1 MRFTLVTLMFLM
13 SSVSHGESHN
23 FNGEIKE
30 ASISEKMLRKR
41 LLRILQ
47 GTEVAIAS
55 NDSTAQL
62 QAQSPCQA
70 LENEFEVR
78 LVKAH

>member
-1 MRFTLVTLMFLM
+1 MRFTIITLMLLI
-13 SSVSHGESHN
+13 SSISHGESHN

-55 NDSTAQL
+55 NDSTEQL
-62 QAQSPCQA
+62 QAQSPSQA
-70 LENEFEVR
+70 
-78 LVKAH
+78 